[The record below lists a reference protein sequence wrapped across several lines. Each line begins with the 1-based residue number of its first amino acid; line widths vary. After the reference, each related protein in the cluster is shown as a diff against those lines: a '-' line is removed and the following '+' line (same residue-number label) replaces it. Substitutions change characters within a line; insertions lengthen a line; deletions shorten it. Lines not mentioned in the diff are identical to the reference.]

1 LLYSI
6 PSKIGPILFFIK
18 SNKYTTKAQDDRHL
32 ILGTCPVKDP
42 DLIIGERP
50 IMARIATKEA
60 LPQLATLPERVS
72 VLETKV
78 DNIDEKV
85 GDLKVDVKEMHD
97 CLDRTRDQ
105 LDAKLECMLD
115 EYRSSRS
122 NFYEHA
128 NKLHAEGTAQHN
140 ELAGKLN
147 ELEKQKHKFTLYIMM
162 GLAFAAGAGWIGHVD
177 VKTLLRFV
185 GL

>member
-1 LLYSI
+1 
-6 PSKIGPILFFIK
+6 
-18 SNKYTTKAQDDRHL
+18 
-32 ILGTCPVKDP
+32 
-42 DLIIGERP
+42 
-50 IMARIATKEA
+50 MARTATKSEA

-85 GDLKVDVKEMHD
+85 GDLKVDVKDMHD

-115 EYRSSRS
+115 EYRNSRT

-140 ELAGKLN
+140 ELAQKLN
-147 ELEKQKHKFTLYIMM
+147 ELEKQKHKFMLYAMTA
-162 GLAFAAGAGWIGHVD
+162 LAFAAGAGWVGHLD
-177 VKTLLRFV
+177 VKTILKFV